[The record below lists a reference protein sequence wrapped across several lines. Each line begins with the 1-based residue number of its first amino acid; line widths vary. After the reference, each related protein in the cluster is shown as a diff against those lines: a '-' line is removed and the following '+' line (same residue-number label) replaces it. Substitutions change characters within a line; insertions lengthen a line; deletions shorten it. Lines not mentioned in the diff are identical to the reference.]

1 MKKNIGK
8 IKQWANEKVGGQRT
22 QTTDEFQDLQQ
33 KTDARHN
40 GIDKLHM
47 ATNTYIKIMSKK
59 TDSVEEKSK
68 VLPLESLGSTMK
80 IYGEE
85 IGTDTPYG
93 MGLVRFG
100 NANEKIAKAQME
112 YVSRVRDDFLFGLA
126 SSIEE
131 FKQYQQ
137 LKRKLE
143 SRRLDY
149 DAKLNK
155 VQKSKKEK
163 PELEEEMRAAKEKY
177 EVTMEDI
184 NNKMLA
190 LNDSEDQH
198 VQDLTTFLEAQLE
211 YFKAAYEILETVK
224 KDWVESSDKP
234 SSRRKRTAV
243 RSSTVDSNNS
253 NSNSDG
259 ADDHNSDNGSVN
271 SSHNKSKPTK
281 RTSKLVKSDSS
292 NSLNI
297 PSGISRNKKSVSSG
311 SSAKSV
317 DMKKPDNTT
326 HKKKVRA
333 IFSYDGEDGDELAIE
348 EGDIITVLEE
358 AEGWWIGEIIDA
370 DGTKRSGMFPANYTE
385 PIPVE
390 SSPPKIPARRP
401 INISRQSSVE
411 QVEEE
416 QESDEEREDD
426 ESDEQAPPQSR
437 SSPPSRQRHSQASPS
452 QRPES
457 PSVGTPPIPSRSSK
471 PPPVRNSTSTSSI
484 SVPPRKAARSS
495 TYEYSSIGSSISKTT
510 PPLSVGASRNSYISQ
525 DYVNEIATTQDFGPC
540 KECDCNEYSPNVFK
554 KGSCKNC
561 FHMHT

>member
-1 MKKNIGK
+1 
-8 IKQWANEKVGGQRT
+8 
-22 QTTDEFQDLQQ
+22 
-33 KTDARHN
+33 
-40 GIDKLHM
+40 
-47 ATNTYIKIMSKK
+47 
-59 TDSVEEKSK
+59 
-68 VLPLESLGSTMK
+68 MK

-112 YVSRVRDDFLFGLA
+112 YVSRVRDDFLFGLS

-184 NNKMLA
+184 NNKMFA

-198 VQDLTTFLEAQLE
+198 VQDLTTFLDAQLE
-211 YFKAAYEILETVK
+211 YFKAAYEILESVK

-234 SSRRKRTAV
+234 SSRRKRTPI
-243 RSSTVDSNNS
+243 RSSTIDST

-259 ADDHNSDNGSVN
+259 ANSDNGSADN
-271 SSHNKSKPTK
+271 GSINSHSSHNRPKPSK

-292 NSLNI
+292 NNLNI
-297 PSGISRNKKSVSSG
+297 PTGLSRNKSVSSG
-311 SSAKSV
+311 SSTRSV
-317 DMKKPDNTT
+317 DLKKPGNTT
-326 HKKKVRA
+326 QKKQVRA
-333 IFSYDGEDGDELAIE
+333 IFSYDGEDRDELAIE
-348 EGDIITVLEE
+348 EGDIITVIEE
-358 AEGWWIGEIIDA
+358 AEGWWIGEIIDE

-401 INISRQSSVE
+401 TNLSRQSS
-411 QVEEE
+411 VEEE
-416 QESDEEREDD
+416 QESDEEQEDD
-426 ESDEQAPPQSR
+426 ESDEQTPPKSKR
-437 SSPPSRQRHSQASPS
+437 SPPIRQRHSQTSAS
-452 QRPES
+452 QRPGS
-457 PSVGTPPIPSRSSK
+457 PTAGTPPIPSRSSK
-471 PPPVRNSTSTSSI
+471 PPPARPTSSTSI
-484 SVPPRKAARSS
+484 PPRKAA
-495 TYEYSSIGSSISKTT
+495 TFK
-510 PPLSVGASRNSYISQ
+510 YI
-525 DYVNEIATTQDFGPC
+525 
-540 KECDCNEYSPNVFK
+540 
-554 KGSCKNC
+554 
-561 FHMHT
+561 

>member
-8 IKQWANEKVGGQRT
+8 IKQWANERVGGQKT
-22 QTTDEFQDLQQ
+22 QTPDEFQDLQQ
-33 KTDARHN
+33 KTDARHS

-59 TDSVEEKSK
+59 ADSVEEKSK

-112 YVSRVRDDFLFGLA
+112 YVSRVRDDFLFGLS

-184 NNKMLA
+184 NNKMFA

-198 VQDLTTFLEAQLE
+198 VQDLTTFLDAQLE
-211 YFKAAYEILETVK
+211 YFKAAYEILESVK

-234 SSRRKRTAV
+234 SSRRKRTPI
-243 RSSTVDSNNS
+243 RSSTIDST

-259 ADDHNSDNGSVN
+259 ANSDNGSADN
-271 SSHNKSKPTK
+271 GSINSHSSHNRPKPSK

-292 NSLNI
+292 NNLNI
-297 PSGISRNKKSVSSG
+297 PTGLSRNKSVSSG
-311 SSAKSV
+311 SSTRSV
-317 DMKKPDNTT
+317 DLKKPGNTT
-326 HKKKVRA
+326 QKKQVRA
-333 IFSYDGEDGDELAIE
+333 IFSYDGEDRDELAIE
-348 EGDIITVLEE
+348 EGDIITVIEE
-358 AEGWWIGEIIDA
+358 AEGWWIGEIIDE

-401 INISRQSSVE
+401 TNLSRQSS
-411 QVEEE
+411 
-416 QESDEEREDD
+416 
-426 ESDEQAPPQSR
+426 PPI
-437 SSPPSRQRHSQASPS
+437 RQRHSQTSAS
-452 QRPES
+452 QRPGS
-457 PSVGTPPIPSRSSK
+457 PTAGTPPIPSRSSK
-471 PPPVRNSTSTSSI
+471 PPPARPTSSTSI
-484 SVPPRKAARSS
+484 PPRKAARSS
-495 TYEYSSIGSSISKTT
+495 TYEYSSIANSIPKTTT
-510 PPLSVGASRNSYISQ
+510 PPSITSRNSYIQ
-525 DYVNEIATTQDFGPC
+525 DYVKETTTQDFGPC
-540 KECDCNEYSPNVFK
+540 KECDCNDYSPNVFK

-561 FHMHT
+561 FHIHT